1 MTPLTPTRTT
11 AFLAGA
17 SLSAIAGGLSILK
30 THGLVAHD
38 ADSPQLFPFMLLYF
52 FVTVLVFV
60 IGVRNLAPPELKTK
74 VPFLYFPTNRQG
86 WQLMFEVWKRMLVW
100 FLGAAITAA
109 GLALV
114 SYGLQ

>member
-1 MTPLTPTRTT
+1 MT

-30 THGLVAHD
+30 SQGLVAHD
-38 ADSPQLFPFMLLYF
+38 ADSPQLFPFVLLYS

-60 IGVRNLAPPELKTK
+60 IGVRNLAPRELKTR
-74 VPFLYFPTNRQG
+74 VPFVYFPTNREG
-86 WQLMFEVWKRMLVW
+86 WQLMFDVWGRMLVW
-100 FLGAAITAA
+100 FFGAATAGA
-109 GLALV
+109 ALALI